1 VATVARHLTISGRVQ
16 GVFFRDSLRRVA
28 QSRGVAGWARNTR
41 DGTVEA
47 VLEGSADDVEHVIAW
62 CHRGPSGAE
71 VRDVQVSERE
81 PEGLRGF
88 DIA

>member
-1 VATVARHLTISGRVQ
+1 VAAVARHLTISGRVQ

-47 VLEGSADDVEHVIAW
+47 VLEGSADDVERVIAW
-62 CHRGPSGAE
+62 CRRGPSGAE
-71 VRDVQVSERE
+71 VSDVQVSERE

-88 DIA
+88 EIR